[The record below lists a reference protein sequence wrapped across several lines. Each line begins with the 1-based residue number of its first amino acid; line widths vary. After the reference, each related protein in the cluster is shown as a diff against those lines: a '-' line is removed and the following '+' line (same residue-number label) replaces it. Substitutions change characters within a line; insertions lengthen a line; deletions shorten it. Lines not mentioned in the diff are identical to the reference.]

1 MNNANQYTSEE
12 EIFQIIRNEAT
23 NEFTVS
29 QIHDY
34 YRKSGSAGDSAEKS
48 SRQLVYRNVAKLENA
63 GKIQRISGTNGKAI
77 YYSIAKQDVVNDADW
92 GGNRD
97 FERILQKQLEQL
109 NTEFL
114 TSLGEAELYKELL
127 EIEIEFKS
135 EIHQKYKDKR
145 DHSTKLLGKIKAAEG
160 LLKSCR
166 GEAA

>member
-1 MNNANQYTSEE
+1 MTNANHYTSEE
-12 EIFQIIRNEAT
+12 EIFQIIENEAN
-23 NEFTVS
+23 NEFTIS

-34 YRKSGSAGDSAEKS
+34 YKRSGLAGDSAEKS
-48 SRQLVYRNVAKLENA
+48 SRQLVYRNVAKLESA
-63 GKIQRISGTNGKAI
+63 GKIQRITGTSGKAI
-77 YYSIAKQDVVNDADW
+77 YYSIAKQGVVNDADLK
-92 GGNRD
+92 GNRD

-114 TSLGEAELYKELL
+114 TSLGEAELYKEVL
-127 EIEIEFKS
+127 EIDTGFKS